1 MLGFLD
7 NKIKNEN
14 SCYRLFLSFKTLTNI
29 LGLIRGTAF
38 GYLLHKLNVS
48 PFYLS
53 LFFIISIFSN
63 VFCYFLFPF
72 LSKKFNNSLK
82 TIIAFELLCSLF
94 LIISTAYL
102 FFIYSQNS
110 FGSYWVLIF
119 LNMLLF
125 IPVYG
130 FVSASPLFVK
140 DNFPKLNYNTIIRF
154 DFLSFSVA
162 KLFGFSLGALIID
175 IKYIICLFIISF
187 LYSVFL
193 HFFYKQILLVNNIK
207 KEEKTHSLNTNVSF
221 TDTYYNPILTY
232 LMVLIPTIFL
242 VIINVQSVFLDKT
255 YGIPFYIFPLV
266 GSMGG
271 LCFNLFFNKKLS
283 LNAGR
288 KFYTLGLILCFS
300 FLTFAFAEN
309 KIIILFSVFFIG
321 GIYTTLN
328 TICTSRIYSYSKT
341 REPQSISKYYMSL
354 AVFNVTGTFIIGILF
369 EFFTVKNVFIF
380 WSILLFLMFALIS
393 ILNKIFQ
400 LDILKKEN
408 HV

>member
-14 SCYRLFLSFKTLTNI
+14 SFYRLFLSFKTLTNI

-162 KLFGFSLGALIID
+162 KLFGFSLGVLIID
-175 IKYIICLFIISF
+175 IKYIIYLFIISF

-207 KEEKTHSLNTNVSF
+207 KEEKTHSLNTNISF

-283 LNAGR
+283 LNAG
-288 KFYTLGLILCFS
+288 K
-300 FLTFAFAEN
+300 N
-309 KIIILFSVFFIG
+309 FI
-321 GIYTTLN
+321 
-328 TICTSRIYSYSKT
+328 
-341 REPQSISKYYMSL
+341 
-354 AVFNVTGTFIIGILF
+354 
-369 EFFTVKNVFIF
+369 
-380 WSILLFLMFALIS
+380 
-393 ILNKIFQ
+393 
-400 LDILKKEN
+400 
-408 HV
+408 H